1 MCGENAELNFFQ
13 LFDEEKH
20 SRKESIAGRIIMY
33 ENVSKERKTEF
44 DKAFD
49 KMME

>member
-1 MCGENAELNFFQ
+1 M
-13 LFDEEKH
+13 
-20 SRKESIAGRIIMY
+20 SRKERILGRTMIY
-33 ENVSKERKTEF
+33 ENVSKERKMEF